1 MDVGTQT
8 FSHRTDASSF
18 NEEMRL
24 KERCRKFNV
33 DALKKVAA
41 DTVGRGACISIA
53 KLAEGGNCKI
63 FLLVMEDGFEIIAKI
78 PMPIVGPAYYLT
90 ASEVATLEFMK
101 KELSFP
107 VPEVYAWSGSSSP
120 DINPVGAEY
129 ILIERVKGVNLVD
142 IWPGLTEKE
151 TLLIMK
157 QVVEF
162 EEKLF
167 RRPLA
172 QYGSLYFRG
181 AVPLSLQSETL
192 YEDES
197 LNNDQNRKWCVGP
210 SARRTWWYDEKSEM
224 NIDRGPCAPLSQ

>member
-8 FSHRTDASSF
+8 FSHRTDVGSF

-24 KERCRKFNV
+24 KERYRKFNV

-41 DTVGRGACISIA
+41 DTVGRGCISIA

-78 PMPIVGPAYYLT
+78 PMPIIGPAYHLT
-90 ASEVATLEFMK
+90 ASEVATMEFMK

-107 VPEVYAWSGSSSP
+107 VPKVYTWSGSSSP
-120 DINPVGAEY
+120 DINPIGAEY
-129 ILIERVKGVNLVD
+129 ILMEKVKGVNLVD

-157 QVVEF
+157 QVVET

-167 RRPLA
+167 RKPLA

-181 AVPLSLQSETL
+181 AVPPSLQSKTL
-192 YEDES
+192 YADES
-197 LNNDQNRKWCVGP
+197 LNND
-210 SARRTWWYDEKSEM
+210 
-224 NIDRGPCAPLSQ
+224 